1 MILPF
6 PLFKLPTVEENLCL
20 PLHIQTTVAQM
31 EGLHVPENCNFLHQ
45 FQEIKFSLA
54 ALFITG
60 YSSTSEP
67 WTITM
72 QPVNVSFRAE
82 GFEVYTCIT
91 NCTHTWHWQ
100 RMLLLPVCISNLHFL
115 ISLPLRTYD
124 MNIMHFI
131 CGKKHLY
138 HINVFPP
145 EWKNESTSLMWCNK
159 KMGLTWNDCPRARK
173 WFSQLVTQENCGNK
187 THSRC
192 EACYVWTV
200 WQGQAVLKSLWA
212 GLYIS
217 CWELPAG
224 AQRRGQWVDQLLTHG
239 NRGSKIGHV
248 LVSSVLFQICRN
260 Q

>member
-131 CGKKHLY
+131 CGIKHLY

-159 KMGLTWNDCPRARK
+159 KMELTWNDCPRARK

-200 WQGQAVLKSLWA
+200 RQGANCSEILMSWTIYFLLRA
-212 GLYIS
+212 SGR
-217 CWELPAG
+217 CPA
-224 AQRRGQWVDQLLTHG
+224 
-239 NRGSKIGHV
+239 
-248 LVSSVLFQICRN
+248 
-260 Q
+260 